1 MIKLPTGRC
10 YVELFEIYFS
20 MLPKIINVY
29 VQICT
34 NIFQVSNYTCK
45 FKHLNKY
52 IKESL
57 KCLELLCLLL

>member
-1 MIKLPTGRC
+1 MIKVTTGRC
-10 YVELFEIYFS
+10 YVELFKIYFS

-34 NIFQVSNYTCK
+34 NIFQVLNYTC
-45 FKHLNKY
+45 KHLNKY

>member
-20 MLPKIINVY
+20 MLPKIINAY
-29 VQICT
+29 VRT
-34 NIFQVSNYTCK
+34 NIFQVLNYTC
-45 FKHLNKY
+45 KHLNKY

-57 KCLELLCLLL
+57 NLELLCLLL